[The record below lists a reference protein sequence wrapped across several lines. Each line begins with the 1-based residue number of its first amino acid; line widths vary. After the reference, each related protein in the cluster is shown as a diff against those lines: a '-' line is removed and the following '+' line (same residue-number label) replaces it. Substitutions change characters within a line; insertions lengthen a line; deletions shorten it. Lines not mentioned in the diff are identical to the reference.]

1 MANDRDEPDARR
13 DEFYN
18 SRSNALPEPD
28 VCELDDDEDEPVQ
41 KVSSLPKGAKRDS
54 YFKHRDYE

>member
-1 MANDRDEPDARR
+1 MANDRDEPDAKR

-18 SRSNALPEPD
+18 SGSNALPEPD
-28 VCELDDDEDEPVQ
+28 VCELDDEDEPVQ
-41 KVSSLPKGAKRDS
+41 KVSWLPKGAKRDS